1 MEIAFDAIGLE
12 IPNEKAFN
20 NLAENAG
27 KRGEVSSIARK
38 SGVLHGRCWKLGLG
52 LEVWTV
58 LYESKTGEVF
68 YADCRPG
75 FRARYSVRVSPWI
88 ATEFDEEGEAVVHGF
103 IEDTEREV
111 LFALQNLTEVG
122 AHSSFQQNTLTV
134 GLCGLAYR
142 AEILPENSL
151 VAPFWKSYDE
161 LALNVIENENDWS
174 LCGEILSFSV
184 LRNPFSGSDLYWI
197 YLNLG
202 DFNLEILVN
211 RRTLEGSDLSVGA
224 KLRADIWLQGHIVN
238 ESMQR
243 RRSTYE
249 GVDYSMRTVDFWKR
263 FKRQN

>member
-12 IPNEKAFN
+12 IPNETAYHD
-20 NLAENAG
+20 LAENAG
-27 KRGEVSSIARK
+27 TRGEASRLPRK

-58 LYESKTGEVF
+58 LYESPQTGEVF

-75 FRARYSVRVSPWI
+75 FRARYRQRVSPWI

-122 AHSSFQQNTLTV
+122 AGSLQQNTLTV

-142 AEILPENSL
+142 AEVLEGRNHL
-151 VAPFWKSYDE
+151 PFWKAYDE
-161 LALNVIENENDWS
+161 LALNVVENENDWS
-174 LCGEILSFSV
+174 LCGRIASFSA
-184 LRNPFSGSDLYWI
+184 LRNPLSGTDLYWI
-197 YLNLG
+197 YLDLG

-211 RRTLEGSDLSVGA
+211 SRTLSGAPLKEGST
-224 KLRADIWLQGHIVN
+224 LRADIWLQGHILH
-238 ESMQR
+238 ETP
-243 RRSTYE
+243 RRSFYE
-249 GVDYSMRTVDFWKR
+249 GVDRSGAARTVDFWKK
-263 FKRQN
+263 FKKVN